1 MSAKTSPQPG
11 RVCALPVMLLALL
24 LAGPPASPAGA
35 PPAQPLA
42 AVSWQS
48 LRPGLEFGFW
58 EVQSANRAGSTR
70 LALLRVNP
78 HRFQFRVLAGEVGD
92 EGFSAAQWRRLSGA
106 LAVFNAG
113 QFTPQHA
120 YLGLLIQD
128 GRQITRPVTNLEAV
142 LVAEPSEPGL
152 PLARVIDLHYT
163 PLPLPESPY
172 RQAAQ
177 SLMLIDRFGQIRVRR
192 SGKIAHRTLVAE
204 DEKGRILVMIS
215 EGKHTLWDLAQSI
228 AESGLGLRE
237 VMCMDGGAEAQL
249 VVAVDGFTYQQT
261 GGPKGSPDL
270 PLPWPAANL
279 PAALAIFAR

>member
-1 MSAKTSPQPG
+1 MPDHSPPHHG
-11 RVCALPVMLLALL
+11 RGALLTLLCLALL
-24 LAGPPASPAGA
+24 SAGPAT
-35 PPAQPLA
+35 AQTVP
-42 AVSWQS
+42 AVSWQG

-70 LALLRVNP
+70 LALLRVDP
-78 HRFQFRVLAGEVGD
+78 RRFQFRVLAGEVGD
-92 EGFSAAQWRRLSGA
+92 EGMSAAQWRRQSGA

-142 LVAEPSEPGL
+142 LVAEPSEAGL

-163 PLPLPESPY
+163 TLPLPQIPY

-177 SLMLIDRFGQIRVRR
+177 SLMLLDRFGQIRVRR
-192 SGKIAHRTLVAE
+192 SDKVAHRTLVAE
-204 DEKGRILVMIS
+204 DDQGRILVMIS
-215 EGKHTLWDLAQSI
+215 EGKHTLWELARSLV
-228 AESGLGLRE
+228 EPGLGLRE
-237 VMCMDGGAEAQL
+237 VMCMDGGAEAQM

-261 GGPKGSPDL
+261 GGPKSSPDL

-279 PAALAIFAR
+279 PASLAIFAR